1 MAVKGNGEEAGV
13 KTDFVIS
20 HLFSCKE
27 QWEEQWED
35 LAVWAVTA
43 PEIYKYLC
51 LDTVEDDLTKAGG
64 RGVSHEQHRGSAP
77 NSLSDRREQSV
88 CCDLLVALL
97 ASRRYVSVSFRSLPV
112 CCFLPDVTARF
123 FKPAH

>member
-1 MAVKGNGEEAGV
+1 MAVRGNREEVGV

-27 QWEEQWED
+27 QQEEQWEEQWEG

-64 RGVSHEQHRGSAP
+64 RVAGDEQHREAP
-77 NSLSDRREQSV
+77 PPPLCTTDVSKV
-88 CCDLLVALL
+88 CVVICW
-97 ASRRYVSVSFRSLPV
+97 
-112 CCFLPDVTARF
+112 
-123 FKPAH
+123 